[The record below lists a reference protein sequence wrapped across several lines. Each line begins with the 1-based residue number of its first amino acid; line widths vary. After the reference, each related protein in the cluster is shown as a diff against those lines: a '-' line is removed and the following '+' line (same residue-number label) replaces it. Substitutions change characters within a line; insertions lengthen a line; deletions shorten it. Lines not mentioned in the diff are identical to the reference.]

1 MSTCSLFAAAFLWLI
16 AAWVATVGGLFTAMA
31 RGFHWL

>member
-1 MSTCSLFAAAFLWLI
+1 MLSCSLFDAAFLRLI
-16 AAWVATVGGLFTAMA
+16 AIYVATVGGLFTAMA